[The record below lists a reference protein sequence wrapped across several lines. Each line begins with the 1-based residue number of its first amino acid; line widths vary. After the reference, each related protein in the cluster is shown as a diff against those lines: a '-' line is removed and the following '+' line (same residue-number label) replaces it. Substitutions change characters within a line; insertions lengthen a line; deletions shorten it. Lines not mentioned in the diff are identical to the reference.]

1 MILIDSHKDV
11 RFIDFSFYFK
21 QHSQTQTGIREKHLE
36 RFAREREKSL
46 ICTQI
51 LKKIQQKKK
60 TKRKE
65 YRFFTKSKYKNNS
78 SLPFSSQVAGKEA
91 WLELVVVMEEVNK
104 NKKTHTHYSK
114 QKNFSDNYLISVV
127 LYFSISLYYV

>member
-1 MILIDSHKDV
+1 MSDGCLVILIDSHKDV

-60 TKRKE
+60 RKGKSIGFSQNLSIKITVLCRSPRRWREKKR
-65 YRFFTKSKYKNNS
+65 
-78 SLPFSSQVAGKEA
+78 G
-91 WLELVVVMEEVNK
+91 
-104 NKKTHTHYSK
+104 
-114 QKNFSDNYLISVV
+114 
-127 LYFSISLYYV
+127 